1 MGEVCGPNKTKEIST
16 HPHKMSEAQVKND
29 VVAEA
34 PSAEELKNLKRAAED
49 DEVDSKKQKTNGAN
63 HEDAEDEE
71 NGEGE
76 DEEDLDGEEEEDLEG
91 EGEDVEEDEEEGEG
105 LFWAPGHFY
114 TYPKDE
120 EGEDEE
126 GEGDEDEG

>member
-1 MGEVCGPNKTKEIST
+1 MPPPNKTKEIST
-16 HPHKMSEAQVKND
+16 HTDKMSEAQVNND
-29 VVAEA
+29 VVADA

-49 DEVDSKKQKTNGAN
+49 EEVDAKKQKTNGAN

-76 DEEDLDGEEEEDLEG
+76 EEEDLDGEEEEDLEG

-105 LFWAPGHFY
+105 E
-114 TYPKDE
+114 DE

-126 GEGDEDEG
+126 GEGDEDEGE

>member
-63 HEDAEDEE
+63 HEDAEE
-71 NGEGE
+71 
-76 DEEDLDGEEEEDLEG
+76 EEDLDGEEEEDLEG

-105 LFWAPGHFY
+105 E
-114 TYPKDE
+114 DE

-126 GEGDEDEG
+126 G

>member
-29 VVAEA
+29 VVAKA

-63 HEDAEDEE
+63 HEDAGEE
-71 NGEGE
+71 
-76 DEEDLDGEEEEDLEG
+76 EEDLDGEEEEDLEG

-105 LFWAPGHFY
+105 E
-114 TYPKDE
+114 DE

-126 GEGDEDEG
+126 GEGDEDEGE